1 MGRYDDV
8 RRAGGLNINPWVP
21 RIAWATW
28 LAGLLVFVVGVS
40 RVAPRGEGD
49 GSTGSGGIIDWRY
62 LAFLFENVYP
72 YFFASAGV
80 AAAIGLSVLGAALGI
95 LIAGSSLIGAAVRT
109 PSLASKNLISII
121 FCEAVAVYGVSSP
134 SSSRRRRRSRRF
146 VYPTVRI
153 PRARWRAGTRRSP
166 RGSPSASRTCS
177 AACALASWAAPP
189 RSPTRCVSLLFLSRA
204 SVSKVDRGSFRL
216 IDGDIFDRDDVASLS
231 PARSKTRRCS

>member
-62 LAFLFENVYP
+62 LAFLFENVDP

-80 AAAIGLSVLGAALGI
+80 AAAIWLSVLGAAGGI

-121 FCEAVAVYGVSSP
+121 FCEAVAVYGVVVAVVLSTKT
-134 SSSRRRRRSRRF
+134 
-146 VYPTVRI
+146 TVAPIRLPDGSYS
-153 PRARWRAGTRRSP
+153 PRAMASGYATFAAGLTV
-166 RGSPSASRTCS
+166 GLANLFCGVCVGVVGS
-177 AACALASWAAPP
+177 AAALADAVRFS
-189 RSPTRCVSLLFLSRA
+189 
-204 SVSKVDRGSFRL
+204 SVSQSRL
-216 IDGDIFDRDDVASLS
+216 GFKS
-231 PARSKTRRCS
+231 